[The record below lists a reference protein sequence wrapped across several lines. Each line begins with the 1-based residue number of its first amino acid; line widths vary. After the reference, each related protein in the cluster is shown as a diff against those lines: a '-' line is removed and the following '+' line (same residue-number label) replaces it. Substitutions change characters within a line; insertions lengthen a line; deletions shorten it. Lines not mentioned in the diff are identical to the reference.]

1 MPRVEPLAREDLAEF
16 ESFFEMIE
24 ETMGFIPNSMLTLG
38 RSPELLRAFAGLT
51 GSVMMASSI
60 PRELQQ
66 LIALVASQSAGCRY
80 CQAHTAHGAHN
91 LGVENEKIAAAFEFE
106 TSPLFDERERAVLR
120 IARDAA
126 CVPNRTTDEQF
137 EALSKFYDEKE
148 IVEIV
153 AVISLFGWLNR
164 WNDTMATELEAGA
177 LAFAKDQLGPKGWE
191 VGRHGTASSDSA

>member
-1 MPRVEPLAREDLAEF
+1 MPRVDPLAREDLAEF
-16 ESFFEMIE
+16 EEFFKVIE
-24 ETMGFIPNSMLTLG
+24 DTMGFIPNSMLTMG
-38 RSPELLRAFAGLT
+38 RAPDLLRAFSGLT

-66 LIALVASQSAGCRY
+66 LIALVASHSAGCRY
-80 CQAHTAHGAHN
+80 CQAHSAHGAEN
-91 LGVENEKIAAAFEFE
+91 LGVESEKIAAAFEFE

-137 EALSKFYDEKE
+137 EALSAFYNERE

-153 AVISLFGWLNR
+153 SVVSLFGWLNR

-177 LAFAKDQLGPKGWE
+177 LAFATDKLGPKGWE
-191 VGRHGTASSDSA
+191 VGRHGAPTSETK